1 MRSNKKTRKISATA
15 PTSQKVSTSNNSN
28 NKNDEDSSTASSDLD
43 LCQRFFGDPLFS
55 NLNVTLLFLLATFL
69 PMLVWIPHFVN
80 EYVKLRRSSLAE
92 SERLKRME
100 RSRIDLMNMNPEQ
113 RGDLGNVLG
122 VTVEDFEEPVVLAD
136 GRLFYR
142 GKPPREEVIKTPFS
156 EDDVTILEH
165 DMFGLQSNLWGH
177 TIRANE
183 RDLSFLH
190 PSKPSVLPTLCRDGI
205 TMGFD
210 NWFTLR
216 DAISEANALAAED
229 FLRWNKYLVM
239 MLEDPDIDPPVFTAP
254 DPFVICPGVK
264 LNQKHPPR
272 MSILAYLA
280 SFLPFSNTS
289 TPSSNLAKPNKNKLS
304 SIFINA
310 EDITI
315 ECDRCLIDLPG
326 THFSFGPHARNIQIK
341 GLTFKSATT
350 SSLTFHHHGATAS
363 FHDCYWLYNSGGIV
377 SSKSNN
383 IGTINS
389 EGNNVGGTMNA
400 GAVADVNSSSSV
412 TFFRCSI
419 DDQRQ
424 NPKRATVG
432 AGLANVPG
440 MNPSPSLGHGH
451 PPSGSSMVM
460 SSFTIRN

>member
-1 MRSNKKTRKISATA
+1 MGSSKKSRKAATT
-15 PTSQKVSTSNNSN
+15 TSTQKVHTSNNSSN
-28 NKNDEDSSTASSDLD
+28 NDEDSSTASTDLD
-43 LCQRFFGDPLFS
+43 FCQRFFGDPLFS

-69 PMLVWIPHFVN
+69 PMLVWIPHFIN

-92 SERLKRME
+92 SERMKRME
-100 RSRIDLMNMNPEQ
+100 RSRIDLMSMNPEQ
-113 RGDLGNVLG
+113 RGELGNLLG
-122 VTVEDFEEPVVLAD
+122 VKMQDFEEPVVLAD

-142 GKPPREEVIKTPFS
+142 GKPPRDVVIKTPFS
-156 EDDVTILEH
+156 EDDVTILEQ
-165 DMFGLQSNLWGH
+165 DVFGVQSNLGGDNVH
-177 TIRANE
+177 ANN
-183 RDLSFLH
+183 RDLSFLL
-190 PSKPSVLPTLCRDGI
+190 PSKPSVLPTLCPDGI

-216 DAISEANALAAED
+216 DAVSEANALAAED

-239 MLEDPDIDPPVFTAP
+239 MLRDPDIDPPVFTTP

-280 SFLPFSNTS
+280 SFLPFSTTS
-289 TPSSNLAKPNKNKLS
+289 SPSSIIAKHNKNKLS

-326 THFSFGPHARNIQIK
+326 THFSFGPHARNILIK
-341 GLTFKSATT
+341 GITFKSATT

-363 FHDCYWLYNSGGIV
+363 FQDCYWLYNSGGIV
-377 SSKSNN
+377 ASKNN
-383 IGTINS
+383 PIGTMNL

-400 GAVADVNSSSSV
+400 GAVADVNSTSSV
-412 TFFRCSI
+412 TFYRCSI

-424 NPKRATVG
+424 NPRRATVG

-440 MNPSPSLGHGH
+440 MNPTPTLGHGH
-451 PPSGSSMVM
+451 PPGGNSMIP
-460 SSFTIRN
+460 T